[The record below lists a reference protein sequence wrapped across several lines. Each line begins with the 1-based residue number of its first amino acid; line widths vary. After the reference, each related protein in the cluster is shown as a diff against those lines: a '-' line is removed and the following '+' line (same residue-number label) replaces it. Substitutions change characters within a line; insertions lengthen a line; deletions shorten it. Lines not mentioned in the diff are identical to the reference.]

1 MITSTANPR
10 IRDLLKL
17 SKARQRKEEGVF
29 TIEGIRE
36 IKRALS
42 GGYEIREAFL
52 CPELFQPGNLDLSS
66 SFPSERITEVSEH
79 VFSRIAYR
87 DNTDGILV
95 VSKMK
100 EHNPEH
106 FRFPAGGLY
115 LVAES
120 VEKPGNFGALL
131 RTADAAS
138 ADAVFLCDSQTDLY
152 NPNIVRS
159 SLGCLFTLPVFTGES
174 ENIIALLKKNEVRIF
189 PAALQNSRLYYEAD
203 FCGASA
209 LVLGSE
215 AEGLSTPWRAAADMI
230 LKIPMK
236 GIADSLN
243 VSVAAG
249 ILLFE
254 AIRQR
259 DRRE

>member
-17 SKARQRKEEGVF
+17 SKPRQRREQGVF

-36 IKRALS
+36 IGRAIA
-42 GGYEIREAFL
+42 GGYEMQEFFL
-52 CPELFQPGNLDLSS
+52 CPSLFNPRHSDLKGSI
-66 SFPSERITEVSEH
+66 PEEKITEVSDH

-87 DNTDGILV
+87 DNTEGIV
-95 VSKMK
+95 AVSKMMDHEPK
-100 EHNPEH
+100 R
-106 FRFPAGGLY
+106 FRFPGGGLY

-138 ADAVFLCDSQTDLY
+138 VDAVFLCDTQTDLY
-152 NPNIVRS
+152 NPNIIRS
-159 SLGCLFTLPVFTGES
+159 SLGCLFTLPVFTGQSES
-174 ENIIALLKKNEVRIF
+174 IIHLFQKNGVKIF
-189 PAALQNSRLYYEAD
+189 GAALQDSRLYYEAD
-203 FCGASA
+203 FRGAMA

-215 AEGLSTPWRAAADMI
+215 AEGLSTAWREAATMI
-230 LKIPMK
+230 IKIPMK

-243 VSVAAG
+243 VSVSAG

-259 DRRE
+259 DRR